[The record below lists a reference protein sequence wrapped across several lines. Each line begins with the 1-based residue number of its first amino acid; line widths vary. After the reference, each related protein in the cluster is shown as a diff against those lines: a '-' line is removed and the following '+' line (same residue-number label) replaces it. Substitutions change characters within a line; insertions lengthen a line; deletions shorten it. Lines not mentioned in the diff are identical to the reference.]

1 VSQRAKLI
9 AAIRNNPKA
18 VRFDD
23 ACKIARALGFT
34 SEGGS
39 GSHAAFSRPGEATG
53 LNFQERTGGLIP
65 PYQAR
70 QLITMIDKYEGD
82 I

>member
-1 VSQRAKLI
+1 MSKRAKLI
-9 AAIRNNPKA
+9 AAIRNNPKG

-23 ACKIARALGFT
+23 ACKIARSLGFT

-39 GSHAAFSRPGEATG
+39 GSHAALSRPGEATG

-70 QLITMIDKYEGD
+70 QLIAIIDKYED
-82 I
+82 EI